1 MERLSSSAQGDA
13 QKLEGCWK
21 HPSPS
26 LPARDVARNH
36 HPGSQGKH
44 SMGFV
49 DTLWGCR
56 GLANADVL
64 AVTESNV
71 ESVISHPIS
80 SKSAGDQVCLE
91 SWIWQSVCTVLL
103 CSWALEK
110 GWTRPFLQSFSS
122 HFWSSPRPDPLFRIT
137 NMCYSLLRELI
148 QHIYAE
154 CLLWAL
160 EKLQALWNIKIKIN
174 TTQEWTLTDYPIPR
188 SQL

>member
-13 QKLEGCWK
+13 QKLEGCWE

-44 SMGFV
+44 SMALSTHSGDAGALPTQTFWQWLSH
-49 DTLWGCR
+49 TWK
-56 GLANADVL
+56 
-64 AVTESNV
+64 
-71 ESVISHPIS
+71 SVISHPIS

-110 GWTRPFLQSFSS
+110 GWSRPFLQSFSS

-137 NMCYSLLRELI
+137 NMCYSFLRELI
-148 QHIYAE
+148 QHIYVE